1 MSRGNRSRPAHER
14 TAQERENDR
23 SERERRRAEREGLE
37 TPVQPEPVS
46 EPIDPVQADPP
57 HAPEVVSEPPQTEP
71 VHGAD
76 VPEPAAAPEHHE
88 PEPVQAQPEPD
99 IDDRRFEDD
108 LDDDEPEGERDDLE
122 PPPEERPPWE
132 VGGEPDPAP
141 ALPAAPPPANLVVG
155 QRMRAPGGRLAGAGS
170 GGRGPRGRGGR
181 SQPGKGHGG
190 RRLTRARGAALLAL
204 AAAIVLMWFLV
215 SLFQPFA
222 GSGSGRVIV
231 SIPKGSSSSKIG
243 SILAHDG
250 VVSSGF
256 FFDVRALLV
265 GKRSSLHSGRF
276 ALKRDMSY
284 SAAIDALSKSP
295 PRVIAVKVVI
305 PEGYTRRQ
313 IADLVDEDALT
324 GSYLAATKRSRVLD
338 PAHYGAPA
346 STHDLEGFLFPATYD
361 LSAGA
366 PVKRLVDEQLTAFH
380 QRFSAADRRRA
391 RALGVTPY
399 QLLTVASMIER
410 EAQTDHDR
418 PLIAAVIYNRLRE
431 GIPLGID
438 ATTYYAVELQ
448 KGIAT
453 YTGELTESQLKIDS
467 PYNTRTHKGLPP
479 TPISNPGEASI
490 NAAAHPAH
498 VRYLYYVAGADGC
511 GEQAFS
517 DTYAQFQKNVA
528 AYQAAVKKNGG
539 HPPKCKK
546 K

>member
-1 MSRGNRSRPAHER
+1 LSRGNRSRPAHER
-14 TAQERENDR
+14 TAQEREHDR
-23 SERERRRAEREGLE
+23 LQREQRRRAEHEGDDAEADATAAFEASPAPLDPGPSASAPLDPAPLDPE
-37 TPVQPEPVS
+37 PLDPEPVATP
-46 EPIDPVQADPP
+46 EHVEHDPM
-57 HAPEVVSEPPQTEP
+57 HAQI
-71 VHGAD
+71 
-76 VPEPAAAPEHHE
+76 EPAA
-88 PEPVQAQPEPD
+88 
-99 IDDRRFEDD
+99 DDRRLEYDREDGGA
-108 LDDDEPEGERDDLE
+108 LAPEGEHDAE
-122 PPPEERPPWE
+122 A
-132 VGGEPDPAP
+132 G
-141 ALPAAPPPANLVVG
+141 ALTPNLVVG
-155 QRMRAPGGRLAGAGS
+155 QRMRDRSGRLAGGGAGV
-170 GGRGPRGRGGR
+170 RRPRGRSR
-181 SQPGKGHGG
+181 PGNGHGG
-190 RRLTRARGAALLAL
+190 RRFTRARAAALVAL
-204 AAAIVLMWFLV
+204 VAAVALVWFLV

-222 GSGSGRVIV
+222 GSGSGKVIV

-243 SILAHDG
+243 SILARDS

-256 FFDVRALLV
+256 FFNVRALLE

-276 ALKRDMSY
+276 VLKRAMSY
-284 SAAIDALSKSP
+284 SAAIEALSKPP

-313 IADLVDEDALT
+313 IADLVAEDALT
-324 GSYLAATKRSRVLD
+324 GSYLSATERSSLLD

-346 STHDLEGFLFPATYD
+346 RTRDLEGFLFPATYE
-361 LSAGA
+361 LTAGA
-366 PVKRLVDEQLTAFH
+366 PVKRLVDEQLTAFR
-380 QRFSAADRRRA
+380 QRFPAADRRRA

-399 QLLTVASMIER
+399 QLLTVASMVER

-418 PLIAAVIYNRLRE
+418 PRIAAVIYNRLRE

-490 NAAAHPAH
+490 DAAAHPAH
-498 VRYLYYVAGADGC
+498 VQYLYYVAAADGC

-517 DTYAQFQKNVA
+517 DTYAEFQKNVA

-539 HPPKCKK
+539 RPPKCKK